1 MISRSRSL
9 AGLFFKGRLLYIL
22 LGVCVCLALIPGEAF
37 AEPAAL
43 IPAADARG
51 AILMDAASG
60 RVLWEQ
66 DADTR
71 LPMASTTKIM
81 TALVA
86 LKYGDIAETVEVK
99 SDTTRIEGSSIWL
112 EAGEKLSLL
121 DLLYGLMLRSGND
134 AAMTIAKAVG
144 GDVDTFIR
152 WMNETAVAL
161 GAKDTHF
168 VNPHGLAAED
178 HYTTARDLAL
188 ITREALKNPV
198 FRQIV
203 ACERKVIPWAGHPYD
218 RAMRNKNRLLWE
230 LPGCT
235 GVKIGYTKQAGRCL
249 SASAMRNGME
259 LIAVVLDCS
268 TYFDTC
274 AALLEYGFDNYRI
287 CRLYREGT
295 PVTSVDVRR
304 GFGGKTVCL
313 AGDEFAM
320 ALSDSEWGKLRTAL
334 RCPRSIK
341 APVEAGQELGT
352 LDVYLGEDRVGEIPL
367 VARDAVGAKT
377 LKVLFKK
384 ILEFYQPPGMG
395 DRINGEGNEWPNPCG
410 CISIWPTAGWRPGE
424 AAKRS
429 SPRAACGSTAAS
441 SGRWDSLS
449 PPAPIRWRWTGRP

>member
-1 MISRSRSL
+1 MAPRGRTIGGLTISRRVW
-9 AGLFFKGRLLYIL
+9 GRCVCIVLE
-22 LGVCVCLALIPGEAF
+22 VCVCLCLIPGEAF
-37 AEPAAL
+37 AEPAAP
-43 IPAADARG
+43 PAVDAAG

-60 RVLWEQ
+60 RILWEQ

-86 LKYGDIAETVEVK
+86 LTYGDIDETVLVK
-99 SDTTRIEGSSIWL
+99 SNTTRIEGSSIWL
-112 EAGEKLSLL
+112 EAGEKLTLL

-134 AAMTIAKAVG
+134 AAMTIAQAVG
-144 GDVDTFIR
+144 GDVDTFIG

-168 VNPHGLAAED
+168 ENPHGLAAED
-178 HYTTARDLAL
+178 HYTTARDLAI
-188 ITREALKNPV
+188 ITRAALENPV
-198 FRQIV
+198 FREIA
-203 ACERKVIPWAGHPYD
+203 ACERKVIPWQGHAYD

-259 LIAVVLDCS
+259 LIAVVLDCY

-304 GFGGKTVCL
+304 GFGDRTVCL

-320 ALSDSEWGKLRTAL
+320 ALTDGEWGKLRTAL

-341 APVEAGQELGT
+341 APVKPGQEVGT
-352 LDVYLGEDRVGEIPL
+352 LDVYLGEERVGEIPL
-367 VARDAVGAKT
+367 LTRDAVEQKT
-377 LKVLFKK
+377 LGVLLRK
-384 ILEFYQPPGMG
+384 IWELF
-395 DRINGEGNEWPNPCG
+395 
-410 CISIWPTAGWRPGE
+410 S
-424 AAKRS
+424 
-429 SPRAACGSTAAS
+429 
-441 SGRWDSLS
+441 
-449 PPAPIRWRWTGRP
+449 APVWETG

>member
-1 MISRSRSL
+1 MGCRSGKR
-9 AGLFFKGRLLYIL
+9 LFFHRDGADRIWGRLLWVLIIA
-22 LGVCVCLALIPGEAF
+22 CTCLTLIPGKAYG
-37 AEPAAL
+37 EPSAP
-43 IPAADARG
+43 PAADARG

-60 RVLWEQ
+60 RVLWER
-66 DADTR
+66 DADKR

-86 LKYGDIAETVEVK
+86 LKYGDIHETVEVK
-99 SDTTRIEGSSIWL
+99 SNTTRIEGSSIWL
-112 EAGEKLSLL
+112 EAGEKLTLEE
-121 DLLYGLMLRSGND
+121 LLYGLMLRSGND
-134 AAMTIAKAVG
+134 AAVTIAQEVG
-144 GDVDTFIR
+144 GDTDTFIR

-168 VNPHGLAAED
+168 MNPHGLAAEG
-178 HYTTARDLAL
+178 HYTTARDLAV
-188 ITREALKNPV
+188 ITREALKDPT
-198 FRQIV
+198 FREIV
-203 ACERKVIPWAGHPYD
+203 ACERKVIPWRGHPYD

-259 LIAVVLDCS
+259 LIAVVLDCY

-304 GFGGKTVCL
+304 GFGDRTVCL

-334 RCPRSIK
+334 RCPNSIK
-341 APVEAGQELGT
+341 APVEAGREVGY
-352 LDVYLGEDRVGEIPL
+352 LDVYLGEDRVGSFPL
-367 VARDAVGAKT
+367 IARDAVEAKT
-377 LKVLFKK
+377 LGALFRK
-384 ILEFYQPPGMG
+384 ILAFYQIPLWG
-395 DRINGEGNEWPNPCG
+395 
-410 CISIWPTAGWRPGE
+410 AG
-424 AAKRS
+424 
-429 SPRAACGSTAAS
+429 
-441 SGRWDSLS
+441 
-449 PPAPIRWRWTGRP
+449 